1 KSELHCAWRCR
12 LPSGARLRR
21 GAQLPH
27 DGELQATHDDC
38 GRQPDASQ
46 WRARVWSTGDEVVSP
61 SHELLK
67 PARVRCLLAHVERPS
82 QTFVHHGYDAN
93 LSPPHHDAR
102 HVVTWSGFSQMFFY
116 FSERG

>member
-1 KSELHCAWRCR
+1 M
-12 LPSGARLRR
+12 
-21 GAQLPH
+21 
-27 DGELQATHDDC
+27 
-38 GRQPDASQ
+38 
-46 WRARVWSTGDEVVSP
+46 GDEVVSP

-67 PARVRCLLAHVERPS
+67 PARVLCLLAHVERPS

-116 FSERG
+116 FSERGRSGPKSFSFSRRLYRKKPDKLRRMQRK